1 MKQLIIAAL
10 CVIGLAGCS
19 SGQIVSTPDGQVL
32 TSGS

>member
-19 SGQIVSTPDGQVL
+19 SGHIATTTDGQVL